1 MAFDLPSNSG
11 LRRPIPPGVVSEANP
26 DGRRAPSAANSNPR
40 SILEANAT
48 GSEAWEAP
56 TRRPRVTMPVSA
68 SGRQAGPV
76 RKGFHTKAATHTTVR
91 LYRTNRQAGKIGMEP
106 LFQPAGGRGHSLS
119 HGQGV
124 VRPAVQIRGL
134 FLWPTRQPEGGPPP
148 LSQRVGTP
156 DALMEP
162 HAGLAVW
169 RVLPR

>member
-1 MAFDLPSNSG
+1 
-11 LRRPIPPGVVSEANP
+11 
-26 DGRRAPSAANSNPR
+26 
-40 SILEANAT
+40 
-48 GSEAWEAP
+48 
-56 TRRPRVTMPVSA
+56 MPVSA
-68 SGRQAGPV
+68 SGRQAGPA

-124 VRPAVQIRGL
+124 VRPAVQILGL

-156 DALMEP
+156 DALNGAARRVGSLESP
-162 HAGLAVW
+162 AAVTVRHSRRNGKSYRY
-169 RVLPR
+169 RVVSTG